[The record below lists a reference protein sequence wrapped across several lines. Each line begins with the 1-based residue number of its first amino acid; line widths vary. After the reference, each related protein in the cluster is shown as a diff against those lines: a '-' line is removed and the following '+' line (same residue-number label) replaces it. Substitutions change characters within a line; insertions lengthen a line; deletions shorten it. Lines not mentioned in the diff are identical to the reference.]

1 MTVNVCSHLYV
12 RVPHVFLHIFQGK
25 STVQKQTCTTVPK
38 LMETDVRQV
47 IVFQQQGKMRGYVIR
62 GKGLAVRPFENKIVF
77 FIQSKMSANL
87 CDVCKEEAGTLWRD
101 CVPSLHVCAVDTL
114 FCIFIIFCNIVC
126 QMKKPFAIS
135 LIGIFYG
142 IFVSLEEQFNYSFII
157 QCFHLRS
164 LLGPHPYRRN
174 S

>member
-1 MTVNVCSHLYV
+1 MTVNVCGHLYV

-77 FIQSKMSANL
+77 FIQSKMSAKKKL
-87 CDVCKEEAGTLWRD
+87 G
-101 CVPSLHVCAVDTL
+101 H
-114 FCIFIIFCNIVC
+114 FGGIVF
-126 QMKKPFAIS
+126 QVFMYVLLTHSSASSSF
-135 LIGIFYG
+135 
-142 IFVSLEEQFNYSFII
+142 FVILSA
-157 QCFHLRS
+157 R
-164 LLGPHPYRRN
+164 
-174 S
+174 